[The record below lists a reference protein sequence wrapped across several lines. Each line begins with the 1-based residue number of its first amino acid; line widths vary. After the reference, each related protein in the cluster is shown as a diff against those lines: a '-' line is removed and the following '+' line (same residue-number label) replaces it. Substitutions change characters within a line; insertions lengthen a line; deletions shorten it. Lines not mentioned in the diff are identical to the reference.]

1 MNFGDLQAIGMFA
14 LRVFVAL
21 VMLLGLFGL
30 VIPVVPGLT
39 IIWLAALVYGIAAGF
54 NWWIFAVMTLLMIA
68 GNISDNFIMG
78 AKAREK
84 GASWLGIIVSLLA
97 GVVGSIILSP
107 IGGLIAALLA
117 LFLVEWRKHKDRSV
131 ALNSMTHMAIGLGWS
146 VLVRYG
152 IGAVMIG
159 LWVLWVVLA
168 T

>member
-39 IIWLAALVYGIAAGF
+39 IIWLAALIYGIAAGF

-84 GASWLGIIVSLLA
+84 GASWLGIIVSRRQRA
-97 GVVGSIILSP
+97 HSSQ
-107 IGGLIAALLA
+107 
-117 LFLVEWRKHKDRSV
+117 
-131 ALNSMTHMAIGLGWS
+131 
-146 VLVRYG
+146 
-152 IGAVMIG
+152 
-159 LWVLWVVLA
+159 
-168 T
+168 